1 MPVDVLDLRA
11 HYEEPTERVR
21 TKVQPRLEKHARAFI
36 GLAPFLVLAS
46 RGDDGRLDASP
57 RGDAPGFVQ
66 VLDDATIA
74 IPDRPGN
81 NRLDTLGNLTTDPH
95 VGIVFF
101 VPGVNETLRVNG
113 TAEISFAPALLEQ
126 LAFGGKPARA
136 ALVVHIA
143 EVYFHCGKALI
154 RSDLWNPAKRIERSA
169 FPSYGTISTDIRGGT
184 AEEAAAT
191 DRRLEEGYRNR
202 LY

>member
-1 MPVDVLDLRA
+1 MPVDVVDLRA
-11 HYEEPTERVR
+11 HYEDPTERVR

-36 GLAPFLVLAS
+36 ALSPFLVLAS
-46 RGDDGRLDASP
+46 RGDDGGLDASP

-66 VLDDATIA
+66 VVDDATLA

-81 NRLDTLGNLTTDPH
+81 NRLDTLGNVSADPH

-113 TAEISFAPALLEQ
+113 TAEISFEPALLDA
-126 LAFGGKPARA
+126 LAFAGKAPRS
-136 ALVVHIA
+136 ALVVHVA

-184 AEEAAAT
+184 AEEAAAA